1 MRRKVFWT
9 VTFVFLVILTLPYLL
24 AWAAA
29 GSDWVFVGFLINPS
43 DGNSYLAKMQQGAAG
58 EWLFHLPFAAEPG
71 EGSFLFVF
79 YLMLG
84 HIARILH
91 APLWLV
97 FHAARLAAAAALALT
112 LRCFVERYHE
122 KTTAGGLE
130 FTFGLCLFGAGLGW
144 LASLAGAFTADM
156 WVAEAFPFFSAL
168 VNPHFPFG
176 LALLLILIQK
186 AEQVGSFGE
195 SAAAAGLSVALA
207 LIMPFGVVVLCTIQ
221 AIGMFARLVFRQ
233 GIPWFGVLASCVP
246 GGLALVGQ
254 YLQVLSHPELAQWHQ
269 QNVTLS
275 PPAWDV
281 LVSFSPA
288 LILAGMS
295 IWRRRKNLS
304 DLAMGPLVIWV
315 AAGILL
321 SILPFNLQR
330 RFLLGL
336 YIPLALLAGETAAQ
350 LAERKK
356 TRWIHNS
363 VMITSILTPVLIL
376 LASILG
382 AYQHPPEL
390 YLQTR
395 EFAAMQWMAANT
407 PDDSVIL
414 ASEEIGMILP
424 GQTGRRVVYGHPFET
439 PFAET
444 RQKAL
449 AAFLSDPDGKINTA
463 RELGATL
470 IFWGP
475 REQELSGVDRLPLTA
490 VYDQENVAIYSIE
503 P

>member
-1 MRRKVFWT
+1 MRGKVFWAVT
-9 VTFVFLVILTLPYLL
+9 VFFLLILTLPYLL

-29 GSDWVFVGFLINPS
+29 GPDWVFVGFLINPL

-58 EWLFHLPFAAEPG
+58 DWLFRLPFTAEPG

-97 FHAARLAAAAALALT
+97 FHAARLLGAAALALT
-112 LRCFVERYHE
+112 LRSFVERYHE
-122 KTTAGGLE
+122 KAAAGGLE
-130 FTFGLCLFGAGLGW
+130 FTFALCLFGAGLGW
-144 LASLAGAFTADM
+144 LASLVGAFTADM

-168 VNPHFPFG
+168 VNPHFPLG
-176 LALLLILIQK
+176 LALLLVLIQK
-186 AEQVGSFGE
+186 AEQVGSLGE
-195 SAAAAGLSVALA
+195 AVTAVGLSTALA
-207 LIMPFGVVVLCTIQ
+207 LIMPFGVVVLCTLQ
-221 AIGMFARLVFRQ
+221 AIGVLARLVFRQ
-233 GIPWFGVLASCVP
+233 GIPWLAVLASCLP
-246 GGLALVGQ
+246 GGLVLVGQ
-254 YLQVLSHPELAQWHQ
+254 YLQVLSHPELAQWNQ

-281 LVSFSPA
+281 LVSFSPV
-288 LILAGMS
+288 LILAGMA
-295 IWRRRKNLS
+295 IWRRRKNHS
-304 DLAMGPLVIWV
+304 ELAMDPLMIWV

-336 YIPLALLAGETAAQ
+336 YIPLAVLAGGMAAR
-350 LAERKK
+350 LAARKK
-356 TRWIHNS
+356 TRWIRNS
-363 VMITSILTPVLIL
+363 VMIASILTPVLIL

-382 AYQHPPEL
+382 AYQHPPKL
-390 YLQTR
+390 YLQTQ
-395 EFAAMQWMAANT
+395 EFSAMRWMAANT
-407 PDDSVIL
+407 PEDSVVL
-414 ASEEIGMILP
+414 ASEDIGMILP
-424 GQTGRRVVYGHPFET
+424 GQTGRRVVYGHPYET

-449 AAFLSDPDGKINTA
+449 VAFLADPVGEINTA
-463 RELGATL
+463 RELGASL

-475 REQELSGVDRLPLTA
+475 REKELSGADRLPLTA
-490 VYDQENVAIYSIE
+490 VYDQENVAIYRIE